1 MILFSLWTQHNVT
14 SYPGSSLLHL
24 GENSLVQN
32 RGYREWNNQIGWAG
46 ANLCLPFHPFTLICL
61 QIPSFFLSG
70 GWTLIGRFLTKDNN
84 PDNLPSVTSN
94 SYREILPKY
103 KSNNHYLLRKGFNQL
118 RNDMGFTQIR
128 FYCFKK
134 KVGRVLHIMTNKDSK
149 GANVLAYLTDSNSFP
164 RACGSFTRLGDDHS
178 ILARNCD
185 KWGHPTENRWGHS
198 GYLKDNRLF
207 SRALLIPWARY
218 YQFIGSLPHSC
229 DDDVAKDIAMSL
241 GDLWQMFV
249 R

>member
-1 MILFSLWTQHNVT
+1 MKIAWYKIEATGSGTIRLVGRELIFAYLFT
-14 SYPGSSLLHL
+14 HL
-24 GENSLVQN
+24 PWYVYKYL
-32 RGYREWNNQIGWAG
+32 
-46 ANLCLPFHPFTLICL
+46 
-61 QIPSFFLSG
+61 FFLSG

-178 ILARNCD
+178 ILARNCE
-185 KWGHPTENRWGHS
+185 KWGHPTEHRWGHS

-218 YQFIGSLPHSC
+218 YSLIGSLPHAC
-229 DDDVAKDIAMSL
+229 DDDVTKDIAMSL
-241 GDLWQMFV
+241 GDLWQIFV